1 MKDKRSRKEQRRDRQ
16 QHYEEL
22 ESRHDAKALERF
34 RKPAYQSVSVAEYL
48 ARKYDITAQRRWIPL
63 QTENLKNENNA
74 KKSYLRKYRKHG
86 KRIKRIEAE
95 IDEIR
100 SMKMY
105 PSMNNDGMPHG
116 SNQNDLSS
124 YAAVLQEREE
134 ELYREGVSQVQSY
147 KDIAFRISR
156 LEDQD
161 ERDVL
166 FYRYIKGYDWWKIA
180 QIMDYSERWIYEL
193 HGRALKKIEIS

>member
-1 MKDKRSRKEQRRDRQ
+1 
-16 QHYEEL
+16 
-22 ESRHDAKALERF
+22 
-34 RKPAYQSVSVAEYL
+34 
-48 ARKYDITAQRRWIPL
+48 
-63 QTENLKNENNA
+63 
-74 KKSYLRKYRKHG
+74 
-86 KRIKRIEAE
+86 
-95 IDEIR
+95 
-100 SMKMY
+100 
-105 PSMNNDGMPHG
+105 
-116 SNQNDLSS
+116 LSS

>member
-1 MKDKRSRKEQRRDRQ
+1 
-16 QHYEEL
+16 
-22 ESRHDAKALERF
+22 
-34 RKPAYQSVSVAEYL
+34 
-48 ARKYDITAQRRWIPL
+48 
-63 QTENLKNENNA
+63 
-74 KKSYLRKYRKHG
+74 
-86 KRIKRIEAE
+86 
-95 IDEIR
+95 
-100 SMKMY
+100 MY

-116 SNQNDLSS
+116 SSQNDLSS

-156 LEDQD
+156 LEEQD

-193 HGRALKKIEIS
+193 HGRALKKMEIS

>member
-1 MKDKRSRKEQRRDRQ
+1 
-16 QHYEEL
+16 
-22 ESRHDAKALERF
+22 
-34 RKPAYQSVSVAEYL
+34 
-48 ARKYDITAQRRWIPL
+48 
-63 QTENLKNENNA
+63 
-74 KKSYLRKYRKHG
+74 
-86 KRIKRIEAE
+86 
-95 IDEIR
+95 
-100 SMKMY
+100 MY

-116 SNQNDLSS
+116 FSQNDLSS

>member
-1 MKDKRSRKEQRRDRQ
+1 
-16 QHYEEL
+16 
-22 ESRHDAKALERF
+22 
-34 RKPAYQSVSVAEYL
+34 
-48 ARKYDITAQRRWIPL
+48 
-63 QTENLKNENNA
+63 
-74 KKSYLRKYRKHG
+74 
-86 KRIKRIEAE
+86 
-95 IDEIR
+95 
-100 SMKMY
+100 MY

-116 SNQNDLSS
+116 SSQNDLSS

-180 QIMDYSERWIYEL
+180 QVMDYSERWVYEL

>member
-1 MKDKRSRKEQRRDRQ
+1 
-16 QHYEEL
+16 
-22 ESRHDAKALERF
+22 
-34 RKPAYQSVSVAEYL
+34 
-48 ARKYDITAQRRWIPL
+48 
-63 QTENLKNENNA
+63 
-74 KKSYLRKYRKHG
+74 
-86 KRIKRIEAE
+86 
-95 IDEIR
+95 
-100 SMKMY
+100 MY

-116 SNQNDLSS
+116 SSQNDLSS

>member
-1 MKDKRSRKEQRRDRQ
+1 
-16 QHYEEL
+16 
-22 ESRHDAKALERF
+22 
-34 RKPAYQSVSVAEYL
+34 
-48 ARKYDITAQRRWIPL
+48 
-63 QTENLKNENNA
+63 
-74 KKSYLRKYRKHG
+74 
-86 KRIKRIEAE
+86 
-95 IDEIR
+95 
-100 SMKMY
+100 MY

-116 SNQNDLSS
+116 SSQNDLSS

-193 HGRALKKIEIS
+193 HGRASLQFCIC